1 MWASDDSR
9 RAIHNFARRFLL
21 SPPKVVMKTNVYFT
35 VDTEPSMG
43 GALDH
48 PGRRPVPAS
57 RHIFCRIGDE
67 EFGIPLI
74 VRLLRRYGFRGTFF
88 VETLGTRCLG
98 NADTQSTFEFLLRE
112 GQDVQLHIHPVFHFY
127 AESLQAKAEG
137 REYRVPVPTDLLGH
151 FPQEVQHRLLSESI
165 DYFRQFSGYPP
176 VAFRAGCFASSR
188 ATMRCLA
195 ALGISVDSSLNPCY
209 PELSFPGE
217 DLEPNRVQRIE
228 GVWEIP
234 VTVVRT
240 PLPEG
245 YHGFKFADCT
255 SLDVAEIRRMLDAA
269 SNAGQE
275 HFVIVFHSFS
285 AVKPKDV
292 EWKEMR
298 PNRMVIRRLEGL
310 FRYLAEN
317 GDRFHVSTMGEV
329 AKDLR
334 IRGTDTAMSSPAV
347 IADLGLFRASVRKA
361 MQLINSAYWT

>member
-1 MWASDDSR
+1 
-9 RAIHNFARRFLL
+9 
-21 SPPKVVMKTNVYFT
+21 MKTSVYFT

-48 PGRRPVPAS
+48 PERRPVPGS

-74 VRLLRRYGFRGTFF
+74 VRLLQKYGFRGTFF

-98 NADTQSTFEFLLRE
+98 NADSQATFEFLLRT

-127 AESLQAKAEG
+127 AESLQARAEG
-137 REYRVPVPTDLLGH
+137 REYRVPVPADLLGH
-151 FPQEVQHRLLSESI
+151 FPQEVQYRLLSESI
-165 DYFRQFSGYPP
+165 EYFRQFSGYRPA
-176 VAFRAGCFASSR
+176 AFRAGCFASSR
-188 ATMRCLA
+188 ATLRCLA

-217 DLEPNRVQRIE
+217 NLEPNLVQPIE

-234 VTVVRT
+234 ITVVRT

-255 SLDVAEIRRMLDAA
+255 SLGVSEIRRMLDAA
-269 SNAGQE
+269 SSAGQE

-292 EWKEMR
+292 EWKAMR
-298 PNRMVIRRLEGL
+298 PNRVVIRRLDGL
-310 FRYLAEN
+310 FRYLAGN
-317 GDRFHVSTMGEV
+317 GDRFRVATMGEL
-329 AKDLR
+329 AKELSA
-334 IRGTDTAMSSPAV
+334 RGAEPVPASPAV
-347 IADLGLFRASVRKA
+347 IADLGLFQASVRKA
-361 MQLINSAYWT
+361 MQLINSIYWT

>member
-1 MWASDDSR
+1 
-9 RAIHNFARRFLL
+9 
-21 SPPKVVMKTNVYFT
+21 MKTNVYFT
-35 VDTEPSMG
+35 VDTESSMG
-43 GALDH
+43 GALNN
-48 PGRRPVPAS
+48 PERQPVPAS
-57 RHIFCRIGDE
+57 RHVFCRIGNE

-74 VRLLRRYGFRGTFF
+74 VRLLRRHGFQGTFF

-98 NADTQSTFEFLLRE
+98 NDDTRSTFDFLLRE
-112 GQDVQLHIHPVFHFY
+112 EQDVQLHIHPVFHYY

-137 REYRVPVPTDLLGH
+137 REYQVPVPTDLLGH
-151 FPQEVQHRLLSESI
+151 FPQEVQHELLSESI
-165 DYFRQFSGYPP
+165 EFFRQFSGYSP
-176 VAFRAGCFASSR
+176 VAFRAGCYASSR
-188 ATMRCLA
+188 STLRCLS

-209 PELSFPGE
+209 PDLSFPGE
-217 DLEPNRVQRIE
+217 KLEPNLVQRIE

-255 SLDVAEIRRMLDAA
+255 SLGVGEIRRMLESAA
-269 SNAGQE
+269 TAGQE

-317 GDRFHVSTMGEV
+317 GDRFRVSTMGAA
-329 AKDLR
+329 AKELSM
-334 IRGTDTAMSSPAV
+334 RGSEPISPSPAA
-347 IADLGLFRASVRKA
+347 IADLGLFQASVRKA
-361 MQLINSAYWT
+361 MQLINSVYWT